1 MSEEAKG
8 ARKKALEL
16 MRDLTYRNVEVVI
29 ANIELEKARLRLLC
43 VVRERDITAVQ
54 LTDLIN
60 RCMDSFGSDE
70 GK

>member
-1 MSEEAKG
+1 MINEAKG

-16 MRDLTYRNVEVVI
+16 MSQLRNHNEAVVLGS
-29 ANIELEKARLRLLC
+29 IELEKAQLRLNY
-43 VVRERDITAVQ
+43 VTSERNSVMVQ

-60 RCMDSFGSDE
+60 RCMESFGSDE